1 MPIEKEIQPSSQSTQ
16 DQQASCPKWYSRA
29 KCSRKKKFIVLVIV
43 ASASAL
49 GAFIYLDKSPDP
61 TTWESMRT
69 DYKNTK

>member
-1 MPIEKEIQPSSQSTQ
+1 MPIEKEIQPSSQSAQ
-16 DQQASCPKWYSRA
+16 YQQASGSQQYSRA
-29 KCSRKKKFIVLVIV
+29 KHSRKKKFIVLVIV

-69 DYKNTK
+69 DYKNTN